1 MMEYFYFWCTAFAV
15 LLGLELMTGSFYLL
29 MLALGAA
36 SAAALSYFNSS
47 VAVQILTASLVGV
60 GAVSIWHWRRSQR
73 LVKTSSSPQDIHL
86 DVGAHVQVD
95 GWQSDQTSRVNYRGA
110 QWAARLGDDQSAS
123 SLVPGPGIYRIREIS
138 GNSLIL
144 EPLT

>member
-1 MMEYFYFWCTAFAV
+1 MSDFEVWCTVFAV

-36 SAAALSYFNSS
+36 AAAALSYFNSS
-47 VAVQILTASLVGV
+47 AAAQIWTASLVGV
-60 GAVSIWHWRRSQR
+60 GAVSVWHWRRSR
-73 LVKTSSSPQDIHL
+73 RSGKTSPVPQDIHL

-95 GWQSDQTSRVNYRGA
+95 GWQSDQTSQVNYRGA
-110 QWAARLGDDQSAS
+110 QWAARLGGVHAAKALTPSAG
-123 SLVPGPGIYRIREIS
+123 VYRIREIS

-144 EPLT
+144 EPLA